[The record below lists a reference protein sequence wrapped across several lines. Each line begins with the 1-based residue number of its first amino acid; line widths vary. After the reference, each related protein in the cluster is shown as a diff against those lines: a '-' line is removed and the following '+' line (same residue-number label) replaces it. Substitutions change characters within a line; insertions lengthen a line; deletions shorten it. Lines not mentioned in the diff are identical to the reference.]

1 MKKRMLC
8 LLSACLAMIL
18 LAGCGAKDVAYLKDI
33 RKIDQYV
40 TLGQYKGLK
49 AEAVKSEITDEYMD
63 MYLEYMLSQLTTYEE
78 VTGRPVQ
85 LWDTVNIDF
94 TGFIDGEQFEGGSS
108 EGYDLEIGSN
118 SFISGFED
126 GLIGANIGDTVIL
139 DLAFPDPYNNNPD
152 LSGKPVTF
160 EVKINSISEGII
172 PELTDELV
180 VSFEIPDVTT
190 AEAFRARL
198 KEEFE
203 ADAETVYRQ
212 TIKEQLAKAVTD
224 NATVTVP
231 EKMTQRQYD
240 MLIKQLSKLAAEQN
254 MELKNYLL
262 MYYNLTSDN
271 YEEELRKTA
280 EESAKQTLVFR
291 AVADAEGITVTE
303 QDLEDNISYDAKQV
317 GMTPEE
323 YKASLDEASYEEY
336 VLSIK
341 VLDYLMGEAV
351 ITEPAELED

>member
-190 AEAFRARL
+190 TEAFRARL

-240 MLIKQLSKLAAEQN
+240 MLMKQLSKLAAEQN

-303 QDLEDNISYDAKQV
+303 QDLEANISYDAEQV

>member
-1 MKKRMLC
+1 MKKRWSY
-8 LLSACLAMIL
+8 LLSVCLVMVV

-33 RKIDQYV
+33 KKIDKYV
-40 TLGQYKGLK
+40 TLGQYKGLE
-49 AEAVKSEITDEYMD
+49 ASAVKSEITDEYMD
-63 MYLEYMLSQLTTYEE
+63 MYIEYMLSQLTTYEE
-78 VTGRPVQ
+78 VTDRPVQ

-94 TGFIDGEQFEGGSS
+94 AGFIDGEQFEGGTA
-108 EGYDLEIGSN
+108 EEYNLEIGSN

-126 GLIGANIGDTVIL
+126 GLIGANIGDKVIL

-152 LSGKPVTF
+152 LSGAPVTF
-160 EVKINSISEGII
+160 EVTINSISEGII

-180 VSFEIPDVTT
+180 SSFEIPDVTT
-190 AEAFRARL
+190 AEGFRARL

-212 TIKEQLAKAVTD
+212 TIKEQLARAVTD

-231 EKMTQRQYD
+231 QKMAQRQYD
-240 MLIKQLSKLAAEQN
+240 MLMKQLNQLAVEQN

-262 MYYNLTSDN
+262 AYYNLSSDN

-303 QDLEDNISYDAKQV
+303 QDLEDNINYDAEQV
-317 GMTPEE
+317 GTTPEE

-341 VLDYLMGEAV
+341 VLDYLMDQAV
-351 ITEPAELED
+351 VTEPAESED